1 MKLEKQRLSRMK
13 TIISLMKQEK
23 YNNQE
28 ELMTA
33 ILKVLCS
40 KGEGAKHQFRNSF
53 SFTDFSD
60 DKMILK
66 SLGLSRTLHGK
77 VVNKEDY
84 EDIHG
89 NGTDI
94 YDTLEA

>member
-1 MKLEKQRLSRMK
+1 MKLEKQRLSGIKIIVSRMR
-13 TIISLMKQEK
+13 QEK
-23 YNNQE
+23 YNTQE
-28 ELMTA
+28 ELMID

-40 KGEGAKHQFRNSF
+40 KGEGAKHQFRNAF

-77 VVNKEDY
+77 VVNKEHY
-84 EDIHG
+84 EDIFS
-89 NGTDI
+89 NGTDV